1 MRTTMDIPDALY
13 RTIKIKA
20 ASEGITVKEF
30 ILRGVQVRLKEQ
42 PLSKPKKKH
51 LPVLES
57 KEPGVLRLNNG
68 QIFDI
73 LGFP

>member
-30 ILRGVQVRLKEQ
+30 ILRGVQVRLKEPPQ
-42 PLSKPKKKH
+42 AKPRKRK
-51 LPVLES
+51 LPVLAS
-57 KEPGVLRLNNG
+57 KEPGVLRLDNE

>member
-13 RTIKIKA
+13 RTIKVKA

-30 ILRGVQVRLKEQ
+30 ILQGVQVRLKKHRQ
-42 PLSKPKKKH
+42 TKPKVKQ

-57 KEPGVLRLNNG
+57 KEPGALNLDNG